1 MSNRFS
7 KYVRCLKNENK
18 TPLINWKIMKMI
30 YSKAASE
37 FCKLCLM
44 EKLYILNAFG
54 DERCLNKRAEFIS
67 KCGHQNKL
75 LLKNV
80 KDSMD

>member
-1 MSNRFS
+1 M
-7 KYVRCLKNENK
+7 K
-18 TPLINWKIMKMI
+18 T
-30 YSKAASE
+30 SD

-44 EKLYILNAFG
+44 EMLYILNALG
-54 DERCLNKRAEFIS
+54 DEICLNKRNEFIS
-67 KCGHQNKL
+67 KCHYQNKP

>member
-1 MSNRFS
+1 M
-7 KYVRCLKNENK
+7 K
-18 TPLINWKIMKMI
+18 T
-30 YSKAASE
+30 SE

-44 EKLYILNAFG
+44 EMLYILNALG
-54 DERCLNKRAEFIS
+54 DEKCFNKRNEFIS
-67 KCGHQNKL
+67 KCDYQNEL